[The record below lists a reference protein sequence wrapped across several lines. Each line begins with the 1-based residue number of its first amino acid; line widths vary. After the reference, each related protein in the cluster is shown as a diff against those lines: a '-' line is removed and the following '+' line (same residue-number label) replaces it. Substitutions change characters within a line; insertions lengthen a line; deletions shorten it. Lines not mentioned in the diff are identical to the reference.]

1 MVVLADVQPD
11 AVVDGQSQQASEE
24 YFGRFG
30 ELVATVQEHAAVI
43 DVIIMQEPV
52 AVIIIQK

>member
-30 ELVATVQEHAAVI
+30 EPAVTDRGHAAVI